1 MKILHQITFVLLVV
15 GGLNWLTFAFDYD
28 LVAMLLGAGSMLSQ
42 IVYILV
48 GLSALVQVFTHMSSC
63 KECEKKV

>member
-15 GGLNWLTFAFDYD
+15 GGLNWLTFAFGYD